1 MQISGRKS
9 TRIRAAGVTCLVLLT
24 GITLCQVARRVGPA
38 GVNPESAIVNPRAG
52 RSLKI
57 LYAGR
62 PGSDRERDFVA
73 FLRKYFDVVE
83 TGNLETFQEADA
95 QGFDVT
101 LLDWDFNV
109 FEGPCPRLSESFSRP
124 VITLGVHGSM
134 ICSRWRLKMTYL

>member
-1 MQISGRKS
+1 M
-9 TRIRAAGVTCLVLLT
+9 RIRAAGVACLTVLVGT
-24 GITLCQVARRVGPA
+24 TFCQAASQVGPA
-38 GVNPESAIVNPRAG
+38 GVNPQSANVNPRMN

-62 PGSDRERDFVA
+62 PGSDREKDFVA
-73 FLRKYFDVVE
+73 FLKKHFDMVR

-109 FEGPCPRLSESFSRP
+109 FEGPCPALSEDFSRP

-134 ICSRWRLKMTYL
+134 LCSRWRLKTTYL